1 MSHLAVTVIKCSSVD
16 TPAAVTH
23 SSVLEKILFLTRDVF
38 FLPFKI
44 KAYTVPVT
52 VLFVAQL
59 TEMHKHTWHH
69 VCVWI
74 TASRMPYLLVQTELL
89 WFQMWEPA
97 LGDYSPGLG
106 CWGYPANNGTTVNHT
121 HRHLSR
127 LRASKSTVSLQQPR
141 SVAHR
146 HISLF
151 IYTTTS
157 TQQPQPT
164 VDIQTHVWQL

>member
-1 MSHLAVTVIKCSSVD
+1 MFVTNDFSHNPKQAVRWAASLQWCDGRAGLMPPNRFNNTSYKPVVENRLATTESRWVILQWQLLSVAVS
-16 TPAAVTH
+16 TPLQQSHIPA
-23 SSVLEKILFLTRDVF
+23 LWKKIVFLTRDVF

-52 VLFVAQL
+52 VLFVTQL
-59 TEMHKHTWHH
+59 PEMHKHTWHH

-106 CWGYPANNGTTVNHT
+106 C
-121 HRHLSR
+121 
-127 LRASKSTVSLQQPR
+127 
-141 SVAHR
+141 
-146 HISLF
+146 
-151 IYTTTS
+151 
-157 TQQPQPT
+157 
-164 VDIQTHVWQL
+164 